1 MQETSRLPDLAGRL
15 QIVPSKTSEHTITAS
30 VMVQG
35 GDKGQMSSKRSP
47 KAGKEPLAKRKAAL
61 NMAKPE
67 VVRVRSRFA
76 VTGSTI
82 VARSVGTSE
91 PDKLS
96 IPAAGVQII
105 ADP

>member
-30 VMVQG
+30 VTVQG

-47 KAGKEPLAKRKAAL
+47 KAGNEPSAKRKAAL
-61 NMAKPE
+61 NMARPE

-82 VARSVGTSE
+82 VARTVGTSE
-91 PDKLS
+91 PEKQS
-96 IPAAGVQII
+96 IPAASLHMK